1 MLSLKDT
8 DDDAEYEE
16 IHELAERIREKKK
29 LMKNDQKINNTKKP
43 TIPRTA
49 EPKARERSVKRLKRE
64 FEELGVDM
72 ETDGGANFE
81 VSESHASM
89 EWMCFPPPENKLL

>member
-1 MLSLKDT
+1 M
-8 DDDAEYEE
+8 
-16 IHELAERIREKKK
+16 
-29 LMKNDQKINNTKKP
+29 MKNDQKINNTKKP

-81 VSESHASM
+81 VSLMPHLNGGASQR
-89 EWMCFPPPENKLL
+89 EEKRS

>member
-1 MLSLKDT
+1 M
-8 DDDAEYEE
+8 
-16 IHELAERIREKKK
+16 
-29 LMKNDQKINNTKKP
+29 MKNDQKINNTKKP

-81 VSESHASM
+81 VSLV
-89 EWMCFPPPENKLL
+89 P